1 MKQAFSHLKIE
12 TKTAYNFV
20 GSPAVGNNI
29 VSSPLKTDPICP
41 KITAGKVGQGVEIM
55 FQLEGDKQ
63 QASAP
68 DATASEVQANAAK
81 GMLAESQGRRPNLEI
96 AAAPE
101 AKLSLSSIMYLAATP
116 PSERPVVAEVP
127 AKAPEPTKGAFNNL
141 AHSFAY
147 SLVQAP
153 VDGVAQL
160 FDKGFGT
167 SLQKSVH
174 FMDAPI
180 AAKFGTSDWA
190 AQQVGGAAGMIAPYL
205 LLHKGVSAAAGRP
218 YQSLSLAGGQSLGRF
233 ALAESG
239 VAAAA
244 GTIYGGVFTPVNPD
258 SKNFWGDRFANAATT
273 GITFGTL
280 SGTSIGLQGLGR
292 SMTAQGRTTAGRV
305 LTNEIFAGVAS
316 SLPAGIVHSDST
328 SLFAG
333 KGLATGK
340 ERMESITTFA
350 MVGGLFGA
358 GHRFLSRPKGQA
370 GETNTAASESQTG
383 GNPVVWD
390 KPVMLGEPLKP
401 AEAGKTALPVE
412 RPVAATTG
420 ESTALPPLEVGK
432 PTNRYQGI
440 EPGSLVDRVI
450 DTKDGGKIVLFSSG
464 EKVIDIPGEP
474 IRTHRAGGR
483 VTVEQRDGKVLETR
497 IKNQIPADEKPLN
510 VASGA
515 FESIGKNLSNFAER
529 PFTLDGRTYASVE
542 AFYQGL
548 KWPDAAKRAEVAVLT
563 GKEAKFSAKE
573 APKSQTFEYE
583 GQTYKL
589 GSPEHHQLIK
599 RAIKE
604 SLEQNPAIMKEFLE
618 TSPRPIEHKTGR
630 RENPRSAFPGSAFTR
645 ILTEIRTELLAKQNA
660 GKDVTPPAVT
670 SSEATMGAGKS
681 VSETLRDVI
690 KSGNLPERQNLE
702 TYSKVMENS
711 PHRVQEYVTAGG
723 DSVVLKLTDG
733 NLLKMTM
740 DGTLPPARNFD
751 MPVLDKGTVMAD
763 QITVNWFVQP
773 EAKTPVARAELM
785 PFLEKVSQQ
794 GYVMTD
800 PSLRNLGYYNGEVK
814 LLDPW
819 AVVEMP
825 KD

>member
-1 MKQAFSHLKIE
+1 
-12 TKTAYNFV
+12 
-20 GSPAVGNNI
+20 
-29 VSSPLKTDPICP
+29 
-41 KITAGKVGQGVEIM
+41 M

-116 PSERPVVAEVP
+116 PSERPVVAEAP
-127 AKAPEPTKGAFNNL
+127 AKAPEPTKGVFNNL

-147 SLVQAP
+147 TLVQAP
-153 VDGVAQL
+153 VDGVSQL

-174 FMDAPI
+174 FMDAPV

-218 YQSLSLAGGQSLGRF
+218 YQSLSLAGGQSLSRF

-316 SLPAGIVHSDST
+316 SLPAGIVHADST

-333 KGLATGK
+333 RGLATGK

-358 GHRFLSRPKGQA
+358 GHRFLSRPKAQT
-370 GETNTAASESQTG
+370 GETNTAVSESQTG
-383 GNPVVWD
+383 GTPIVWD
-390 KPVMLGEPLKP
+390 KPVMLGEPLKA
-401 AEAGKTALPVE
+401 AEVGKTAQPVE
-412 RPVAATTG
+412 RPVADKAADAA
-420 ESTALPPLEVGK
+420 ALPILEVGK
-432 PTNRYQGI
+432 PSTRYRGV
-440 EPGSLVDRVI
+440 EPDAIVERII
-450 DTKDGGKIVLFSSG
+450 DTKDGGKIVLFSNG
-464 EKVIDIPGEP
+464 EKVVDIPGEP
-474 IRTHRAGGR
+474 IRTQKAAGR
-483 VTVEQRDGKVLETR
+483 VVIEQRDGKVLETR
-497 IKNQIPADEKPLN
+497 IKNQIPPDEKPLN

-563 GKEAKFSAKE
+563 GKEAKFSARE

-599 RAIKE
+599 RAIRE

-630 RENPRSAFPGSAFTR
+630 RENPRSAFPGSTFTR
-645 ILTEIRTELLAKQNA
+645 ILTELRTELLEKH
-660 GKDVTPPAVT
+660 GTSKDVTPPVVPANEV
-670 SSEATMGAGKS
+670 SMGANKS
-681 VSETLRDVI
+681 VSDVLRAAVESGQIPEKNTLSTYA
-690 KSGNLPERQNLE
+690 KALENLPLRA
-702 TYSKVMENS
+702 K
-711 PHRVQEYVTAGG
+711 EYMGVGG
-723 DSVVLKLTDG
+723 DSVVVRLEDGNILKLTQRTD
-733 NLLKMTM
+733 
-740 DGTLPPARNFD
+740 LPQSRSFD
-751 MPVLDKGTVMAD
+751 LPVLDKGTVIAD
-763 QITVNWFVQP
+763 QITINWFVQP
-773 EAKTPVARAELM
+773 EAKVPIAAGDFM
-785 PFLEKVSQQ
+785 PFLQRIRQE
-794 GYVMTD
+794 GYRMTD
-800 PSLRNLGYYNGEVK
+800 PSDANLGYYNGETK
-814 LLDPW
+814 LVDPF
-819 AVVEMP
+819 AVTRIPEQYR
-825 KD
+825 K